1 MTVSVLALGLNHVSA
16 PVAVRERVSMPED
29 LVQPALTA
37 LRTAFGGAVKE
48 AAILSTCN
56 RTELYCAAEPQVA
69 EQLPAWL
76 ADFNQIEPGV
86 LKPHVYL
93 HGRDEAVRHAFRVAS
108 GLDSMVVGET
118 QILGQMKDA
127 VRAAEE
133 AGALGTLLHQLF
145 QRTFSVAKEVR
156 STTAIG
162 AQSVSLAAAAV
173 RLAERVFGDLRECKV
188 LFIGAGEMIELCA
201 THFAAQQPASIVVA
215 NRTIERAETLATKF
229 TATTMR
235 LGDLPERLAE
245 FDVVVSCTASSLP
258 ILGLG
263 MVERATRQRRRKPM
277 VMVDLAVPR
286 DIEPEVARLDD
297 VYLYSVDDLGVV
309 VQSGTEARLAAVVEA
324 EAIIDARVNNFMHW
338 MQVRANVPVIRDLQ
352 ATAQA
357 VQAQELERA
366 RKMLARGDSP
376 EKVLEQLA
384 NGLTQKY
391 LHGTLAALNQSEE
404 TDRQQLLSWLPRIF
418 PSGRD
423 RR

>member
-1 MTVSVLALGLNHVSA
+1 
-16 PVAVRERVSMPED
+16 MPED
-29 LVQPALTA
+29 LVQPALNA
-37 LRTAFGGAVKE
+37 LKSAFGGAVKE

-56 RTELYCAAEPQVA
+56 RTELYCAAEPHVA
-69 EQLPAWL
+69 EQLPTWL
-76 ADFNQIEPGV
+76 ADFNQIEAGV
-86 LKPHVYL
+86 LKPHVYT

-127 VRAAEE
+127 VRTAEE

-162 AQSVSLAAAAV
+162 TQSVSLAAAAV

-215 NRTIERAETLATKF
+215 NRTIERAETLATRF

-324 EAIIDARVNNFMHW
+324 ETIINTRVDNFMHW
-338 MQVRANVPVIRDLQ
+338 MQGRAIVPVIRDLQ
-352 ATAQA
+352 STAQA
-357 VQAQELERA
+357 VQEQELERA

-404 TDRQQLLSWLPRIF
+404 TDRQQLLSWLPRLF
-418 PSGRD
+418 PSGRN